1 MTMKTIHASDFAGY
15 AAATIYEAAGK
26 RGDMSPAIRPVGDA
40 CKLLGRAFTVRC
52 WPSDG
57 LAFMRAVEMAEPG
70 DVLVID
76 GGGTDRSTVW
86 GGSATIRAK
95 HRGLAGVVTNG
106 SVRDVATIR
115 ELGFPVWAAGICV
128 RGGVANHPGWHGTV
142 ISVGDVPVA
151 PGDIITADL
160 DGVVVIAA
168 GSAAE
173 ILEKTR
179 AQHEKEQGADE
190 RLRNGGSYE
199 DVLRWYQSISK
210 PAG

>member
-1 MTMKTIHASDFAGY
+1 MNPVQASDFAGY

-26 RGDMSPAIRPVGDA
+26 SGEMSPEIRPVGDA

-70 DVLVID
+70 DILVID
-76 GGGTDRSTVW
+76 GGGTNRSTVW

-95 HRGLAGVVTNG
+95 YRGLGGVVTNG
-106 SVRDVATIR
+106 AVRDVATIR
-115 ELGFPVWAAGICV
+115 ELGFPVWSAGICV
-128 RGGVANHPGWHGTV
+128 RGGVANHPGWHRTV
-142 ISVGDVPVA
+142 VSVGDVAVA
-151 PGDIITADL
+151 HGDIVVADI
-160 DGVVVIAA
+160 DGVVVVP
-168 GSAAE
+168 GSSSAQV
-173 ILEKTR
+173 LEKTR
-179 AQHEKEQGADE
+179 AQHAKEQGADE
-190 RLRNGGSYE
+190 RLRNGGSYD